1 MFLDTGAKRR
11 CFWDVN
17 KRGFLGE
24 TVLHLCLLNNTQVHN
39 YKDFLNKYLETLFDN
54 AFESWLETV

>member
-39 YKDFLNKYLETLFDN
+39 YLAKVLIRTYPNLC
-54 AFESWLETV
+54 